1 MAGTPPQT
9 QVHQGAGGGT
19 GASPGFDWAKGFF
32 SSLPG
37 VFAQQYPS
45 AYPGQL
51 DPGLSPTMQQV
62 LRQAQGFA
70 SQGPSSNLQ
79 GIQGTLGSFMSPNFI
94 NPQLRA
100 TQGYPDYYHTDPNAP
115 TFGGGTVGQLQ
126 GWNPMTGQGGMQ
138 SIADRL
144 NAVIS
149 SGPSAGGP
157 PPLAPGSSLQ
167 GGAGGWGQP
176 PAAYTPSGGTWQ
188 PPPFGLPPGGGG
200 GGPQP
205 FPSTGGGWQPPQA
218 GPLPRPGVVSPF
230 TRQGPSQFGE

>member
-51 DPGLSPTMQQV
+51 DPGLSPTMQQII
-62 LRQAQGFA
+62 RQAQGYA

-94 NPQLRA
+94 NPQLRT
-100 TQGYPDYYHTDPNAP
+100 TQGYPDYYGTNPNAP
-115 TFGGGTVGQLQ
+115 AYGGGTVGQIP
-126 GWNPMTGQGGMQ
+126 GFNPMTGQGGMQ
-138 SIADRL
+138 SISDRL
-144 NAVIS
+144 QAAIA
-149 SGPSAGGP
+149 SGPGGSGSFGPTPWGGQSVGSGGVGFP
-157 PPLAPGSSLQ
+157 PTGIFPTQ
-167 GGAGGWGQP
+167 
-176 PAAYTPSGGTWQ
+176 PSGGTYPLTPLTSSGGGYQ
-188 PPPFGLPPGGGG
+188 PPAQPSMPPM
-200 GGPQP
+200 
-205 FPSTGGGWQPPQA
+205 A
-218 GPLPRPGVVSPF
+218 RPGLVSPF
-230 TRQGPSQFGE
+230 TRQGPGS